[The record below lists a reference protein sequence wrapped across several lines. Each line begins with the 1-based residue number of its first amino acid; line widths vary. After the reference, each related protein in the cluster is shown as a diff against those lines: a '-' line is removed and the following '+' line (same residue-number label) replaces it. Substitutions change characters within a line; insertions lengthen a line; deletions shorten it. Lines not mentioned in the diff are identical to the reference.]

1 MVTVAFV
8 CLGNICRSPMAEG
21 IMKQRLQDRNIT
33 GIRVKSRGTGKWNL
47 GQPPHEGTQQI
58 LQSQN
63 IPTDGMIS
71 ELFEPNDDFDYI
83 IAMDQSKVEN
93 IKKINPS
100 IKGKLFKLLE
110 FSSMEES
117 DVPDPYYT
125 NNFEGVF
132 EMVQSACDNLIDY
145 IVKDANLREG

>member
-83 IAMDQSKVEN
+83 IAMDQSNVEN

-125 NNFEGVF
+125 
-132 EMVQSACDNLIDY
+132 
-145 IVKDANLREG
+145 